1 MPSPKK
7 KPALGKLLGAP
18 VVGAPAP
25 QVQSTPHKA
34 TATTKQRPVA
44 SRKETAP
51 KPAEG
56 GKMQTIYLRDGD
68 LQKVWNAEGEL
79 KRSRV
84 VPGRIGL
91 SLLVRIGLDMLDEAL
106 ADDRDAVLARAARVA
121 AGDEG

>member
-7 KPALGKLLGAP
+7 KPAIGTKFLGPP
-18 VVGAPAP
+18 VVGSREEPAAR
-25 QVQSTPHKA
+25 KA
-34 TATTKQRPVA
+34 TATAKKRPVA
-44 SRKETAP
+44 SHKETAP

-121 AGDEG
+121 AGDEA